1 MATLVL
7 GCSQAAIAVTG
18 DGTSGRVVTHMS
30 GAKLHLTPWEAD
42 QLALE
47 LQRKA
52 QQLRISA
59 ASAKQYT
66 EALSGK
72 ADAAGTISAHTR
84 NITVTAD
91 GGSSMSLTQVEAR
104 QLAESLVDAA
114 AAIEE
119 GATDCVQ
126 IDQRRR
132 QPRPQG
138 AAA

>member
-7 GCSQAAIAVTG
+7 GCSQAAIVVTG
-18 DGTSGRVVTHMS
+18 DGTSGRVVTHMC

-72 ADAAGTISAHTR
+72 DAA
-84 NITVTAD
+84 
-91 GGSSMSLTQVEAR
+91 
-104 QLAESLVDAA
+104 
-114 AAIEE
+114 
-119 GATDCVQ
+119 
-126 IDQRRR
+126 
-132 QPRPQG
+132 
-138 AAA
+138 